1 MLFSQQILELIQ
13 NGIGETLCMVVISTV
28 ISYMIGIPLGII
40 LVVTDKEGI
49 RPIPALQK
57 VLGLIINLLRSV
69 PFLILLIMMIPVT
82 RKLVGTSLGW
92 RAVVPPLVAS
102 AAPYIARMV
111 ESSFK
116 EIDAG
121 VIEAAKSM
129 GASTFQIIW
138 KVYLPEAKPSL
149 VLGGAISIVTILA
162 YTAMAGSVGGG
173 GLGDIA
179 IRYGHQRGI
188 TSVMWVTVVILIVL
202 VQIVQSFFSWLTK
215 KIDKRQHTNQSADFT
230 PLQFLAHFTHTK

>member
-1 MLFSQQILELIQ
+1 MTFSPQIMELIQ
-13 NGIGETLCMVVISTV
+13 TGIGETLCMVLISTV
-28 ISYMIGIPLGII
+28 LSYVIGIPLGII

-49 RPIPALQK
+49 HPIPLLQK
-57 VLGLIINLLRSV
+57 ILGTAINLLRSI
-69 PFLILLIMMIPVT
+69 PFLILLIMMIPLT

-92 RAVVPPLVAS
+92 KAVVPPLVAS

-138 KVYLPEAKPSL
+138 KVLLPESKPSL
-149 VLGGAISIVTILA
+149 LVGAAISTSTILGFSA
-162 YTAMAGSVGGG
+162 IAGAVGGG
-173 GLGDIA
+173 GLGGIA
-179 IRYGHQRGI
+179 INYGYYRYE
-188 TSVMWVTVVILIVL
+188 SDMMFLTVAILVII
-202 VQIVQSFFSWLTK
+202 VQIIQEIGMKLARVS
-215 KIDKRQHTNQSADFT
+215 DKRIR
-230 PLQFLAHFTHTK
+230 